1 MRKIKNGEMVNE
13 TLHYALTSYV
23 MRGEGVQQT
32 ASSKQGA
39 GSCKKRGASCKL

>member
-32 ASSKQGA
+32 ASKQGA
-39 GSCKKRGASCKL
+39 GSCKKRGASCEL